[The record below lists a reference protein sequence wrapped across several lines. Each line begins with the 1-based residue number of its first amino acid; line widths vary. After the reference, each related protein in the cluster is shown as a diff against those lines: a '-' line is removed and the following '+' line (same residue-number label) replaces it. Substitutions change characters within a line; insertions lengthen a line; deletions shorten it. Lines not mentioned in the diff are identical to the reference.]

1 MRSGKKS
8 TDLLE
13 NISNPRF
20 QNVARLESEHLW
32 NLQWLMQDTWV
43 WFSLDVVPKQVVTS
57 IKKKK
62 KSWAI
67 LPCHVDNG
75 PVGCI
80 FQSFT
85 RYFGSITWW
94 QFGCVSDE
102 VMVCVCVWYVR
113 PKAQFFDE
121 ALSQKLWGLSGVQ
134 TSCPHGTLRFLY
146 IPLESYGS
154 TNHEIT

>member
-20 QNVARLESEHLW
+20 QKCSQIGMWASLESA
-32 NLQWLMQDTWV
+32 MTPSQDTWV

-62 KSWAI
+62 KKSWAI

-75 PVGCI
+75 QLVVFSNLLLDTLAASHDGNLAV
-80 FQSFT
+80 FLMM
-85 RYFGSITWW
+85 
-94 QFGCVSDE
+94 
-102 VMVCVCVWYVR
+102 MVCVCVC
-113 PKAQFFDE
+113 DM
-121 ALSQKLWGLSGVQ
+121 
-134 TSCPHGTLRFLY
+134 
-146 IPLESYGS
+146 
-154 TNHEIT
+154 